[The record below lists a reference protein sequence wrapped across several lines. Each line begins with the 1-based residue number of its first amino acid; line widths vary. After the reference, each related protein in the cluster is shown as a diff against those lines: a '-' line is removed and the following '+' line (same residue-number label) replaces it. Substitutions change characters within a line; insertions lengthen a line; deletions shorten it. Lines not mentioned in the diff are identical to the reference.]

1 MPKNR
6 RRNQTQNA
14 APALL
19 VQPDAMPEPIVPG
32 NGQTLALEPR
42 VALAPAV
49 VTQKSALAAATPRL
63 LTNALTLE
71 MALYV
76 LVTLAA
82 LLLRVVNLDARPLA
96 PDEAQTAAA
105 AWEFL
110 NGGTV
115 GAYASPLLFTLNW
128 LSFFLFGA
136 FDLTA
141 RFLPAVLSAL
151 IVLLP
156 LLTRGA
162 LGKTGAFAAALLL
175 AFSPTTIFFART
187 LSGVELAV
195 GAALGALALFW
206 HYRQLNST
214 RALFGGALLAGLALT
229 ADAAAFTIFIAGGIY
244 FAIAWARA
252 RGGQIESDANENA
265 EMSLTRALRIPL
277 VRAAILFAVT
287 YLVSATTFLL
297 NRDGLG
303 IAFNLFGEWVNA
315 FSSIGDFASP
325 VNWLVVYEPLALI
338 FGLAGLVLVATL
350 RGEQPNDT
358 NLLRLF
364 ALVSLFAFL
373 FYAIAGNKNP
383 SGVIP
388 VAVPLALLAGWFIGN
403 LLERARDDIEMTG
416 GWSTTV
422 SGEIPVLVMLLVLA
436 ALIYLQSASFL
447 QQSRFSPALDALYQV
462 LTVASAE
469 ASLTAAAITLAI
481 ISVLLLGVFI
491 GLSILLV
498 GAARTTTLCAFAV
511 LIILALGMVRATW
524 LLNFSNF
531 EPLRELAAP
540 NQTPLQMRDL
550 VRDLE
555 FYSEA
560 RYGDAHI
567 IQTAATPELGAVGR
581 WYLRA
586 FPNLDW
592 TNDLAAMENAQVIL
606 TTLPTPP
613 PGDWMGQAFRVNTT
627 WEPTNLDGIA
637 LWKWFMMREGGNESA
652 QTIMMWLPTQK

>member
-19 VQPDAMPEPIVPG
+19 EQPDAMPEPIVPG

-229 ADAAAFTIFIAGGIY
+229 ADAAAFTIFTAGGIY

-265 EMSLTRALRIPL
+265 EMSLTTALRIPL

-338 FGLAGLVLVATL
+338 LGLAGLVLVATL

-358 NLLRLF
+358 NLLKLL

>member
-244 FAIAWARA
+244 FAIVWARA
-252 RGGQIESDANENA
+252 RGGQTESDAIENA
-265 EMSLTRALRIPL
+265 EMSLTTALRIPL